1 MAYILNIDTAL
12 ETASIC
18 LSNEGELIGFSE
30 NEKQRYQA
38 AWLQH
43 GVHKL
48 LAVAGIQPKDLQA
61 IAVSNGPGSYTGLR
75 IGLSSA
81 KGLCYALNIPLIA
94 INTLDMMAAA
104 AIQNEADLF
113 CPMIDARRMEV
124 YTAVYD
130 NKSARVVEPHALIL
144 NEESFIDM
152 SETSTILFFG
162 NGSAKYKTIAKRK
175 NAIFK
180 DVVINAK
187 NLINIS
193 YNRFRIKN
201 FDNIAYTQPFYIK
214 EFHSSV
220 R

>member
-1 MAYILNIDTAL
+1 MAYILNIDTAV

-30 NEKQRYQA
+30 NEKQKEHA
-38 AWLQH
+38 AWLQP
-43 GVHKL
+43 GIHKL
-48 LAVAGIQPKDLQA
+48 LTGAGIQLTDLQA

-104 AIQNEADLF
+104 VIQTEADLL

-124 YTAVYD
+124 YTAVY
-130 NKSARVVEPHALIL
+130 NKKSARVVEPQALIL
-144 NEESFIDM
+144 DEKSFLDIL
-152 SETSTILFFG
+152 ETNTILFFG
-162 NGSAKYKTIAKRK
+162 NGSIKYKMFAKGK

-180 DVVINAK
+180 DIKTDAK
-187 NLINIS
+187 SLINIS
-193 YNRFRIKN
+193 YNRFRVKN
-201 FDNIAYTQPFYIK
+201 FDSVAYTQPLYIK

>member
-18 LSNEGELIGFSE
+18 LSKDGELIHFFE
-30 NEKQRYQA
+30 NEKQRDHA
-38 AWLQH
+38 AWLQP
-43 GVHKL
+43 GIHKL
-48 LAVAGIQPKDLQA
+48 LTEANIQLSELQA
-61 IAVSNGPGSYTGLR
+61 VAVSNGPGSYTGLR

-94 INTLDMMAAA
+94 ISTLDMMAAA
-104 AIQNEADLF
+104 AIKEEADLF

-124 YTAVYD
+124 YTAMY
-130 NKSARVVEPHALIL
+130 NKESARVVEPQALIL
-144 NEESFIDM
+144 NEESFIDIL
-152 SETSTILFFG
+152 ETNTILFFG
-162 NGSAKYKTIAKRK
+162 NGSMKYKSLAARK
-175 NAIFK
+175 NAMFK
-180 DVVINAK
+180 DIKTDAK
-187 NLINIS
+187 SLINIS

-201 FDNIAYTQPFYIK
+201 FDSLAYTQPLYIK

>member
-18 LSNEGELIGFSE
+18 LSNGGELIRFSE
-30 NEKQRYQA
+30 NEKQRDHA
-38 AWLQH
+38 AWLQPGIH
-43 GVHKL
+43 QL
-48 LAVAGIQPKDLQA
+48 LTGAGIQLKDLQA
-61 IAVSNGPGSYTGLR
+61 VAVSNGPGSYTGLR

-104 AIQNEADLF
+104 AIQEKADLF

-124 YTAVYD
+124 FTAVYD
-130 NKSARVVEPHALIL
+130 KESVRVVEPQALIL
-144 NEESFIDM
+144 NEGSFIDIL
-152 SETSTILFFG
+152 ETNTVLFFG
-162 NGSAKYKTIAKRK
+162 NGSIKYKMLANSK

-180 DVVINAK
+180 DIKTDAK
-187 NLINIS
+187 SLINIS

-201 FDNIAYTQPFYIK
+201 FDSVAYTQPLYIK
-214 EFHSSV
+214 EFHNSV

>member
-18 LSNEGELIGFSE
+18 LSNEGELIRFSE
-30 NEKQRYQA
+30 NDKQREHA
-38 AWLQH
+38 GWLQP
-43 GVHKL
+43 GIHKL
-48 LAVAGIQPKDLQA
+48 LTGAGISVEDLQA

-104 AIQNEADLF
+104 AIQEQAHLF

-124 YTAVYD
+124 YTAVY
-130 NKSARVVEPHALIL
+130 NRESARVVEPQAMIL
-144 NEESFIDM
+144 NEESFM
-152 SETSTILFFG
+152 GMLESNTILFFG
-162 NGSAKYKTIAKRK
+162 NGSIKYKMLATGR

-180 DVVINAK
+180 DIKTDAK
-187 NLINIS
+187 SLINIS
-193 YNRFRIKN
+193 YNRFRVKN
-201 FDNIAYTQPFYIK
+201 FDSVAYTQPLYIK

>member
-162 NGSAKYKTIAKRK
+162 NGSVKYKTIAKRK